1 MNGQQSLFQPDSSE
15 EDEVLS
21 FDLETQKT
29 FHEVG
34 GHQNTE
40 ELKLSVGVIRNE
52 ETDEFEVFRED
63 EAEELA
69 DRLYSAKLVIGYNVI
84 DFDYRVLKPY
94 TPLDFAEVD
103 TLDMMKSIEE
113 VLNQRIRLDDV
124 ASATVDASK
133 SADGLQAVRWYK
145 EGKIDQIADYCR
157 EDVRIT
163 SKVYRFGKEHGY
175 VRIPR
180 HEGVQDVSVD
190 W

>member
-1 MNGQQSLFQPDSSE
+1 MIGQQSLFQPDSS
-15 EDEVLS
+15 DENETLT

-40 ELKLSVGVIRNE
+40 DLKLSVGVIRNE
-52 ETDEFEVFRED
+52 ESDEFEVFGEE

-69 DRLYSAKLVIGYNVI
+69 ERLYSAELVIGYNVV
-84 DFDYRVLKPY
+84 DFDYRVLRPY
-94 TPLDFAEVD
+94 TPLDFEEVK
-103 TLDMMKSIEE
+103 TLDMMKSIEKE
-113 VLNQRIRLDDV
+113 LNQRIRLDDV

-145 EGKIDQIADYCR
+145 QGKTDQIADYCR

-163 SKVYRFGKEHGY
+163 SRVYRFGKEHGY

-180 HEGVQDVSVD
+180 HEGVQEVPVD